1 MTNRTN
7 FVKLTN
13 LPPGFTNGKEIFDL
27 FGTCGVIQDMTAV
40 DPTSVI
46 VSYSMRSGGENASF
60 ALNGCTIS
68 GNTIGVALFFNQSDP
83 QFFSNPVYQRLG
95 QYIGHDHHVMDP
107 STFQPWGAALAMA
120 APVVQPPTLTLPNY
134 SLAPGFGNL
143 FQQFLGGGA
152 QQPPFHPV
160 VPQPANSSSSG
171 TCSPGDLLSQFTTA
185 WTGLQPNGSHADQQ
199 TECTI
204 CLCDLADNS
213 SYAQDSKY
221 APVLTLTSCFHSY
234 HSACLT
240 ALIANS
246 PSPFLQCPYC
256 KKVYGTRT
264 GNRPTTGTMRHRL
277 LGIAVP
283 GYPLCDTI
291 ELQFNF
297 SRGVQGPEH
306 PNPGQPYNPYG
317 FPRNAFLPDNKEGLK
332 ALHGLYLAW
341 EQRLLF
347 TVGRSITN
355 GMDNCVTWNDIHLKT
370 KVTGGEHSYPDENH
384 LTNLAEDLAG
394 FGITEAEVS
403 AHIARHPDLRDRG
416 QL

>member
-1 MTNRTN
+1 MANRTN

-13 LPPGFTNGKEIFDL
+13 LPPGFSNGREIFGL

-40 DPTSVI
+40 DPTTVI
-46 VSYSMRSGGENASF
+46 VSYAMRSGAENAAF
-60 ALNGCTIS
+60 ALNGCTLS
-68 GNTIGVALFFNQSDP
+68 GSIIGVALYFNQSDP

-95 QYIGHDHHVMDP
+95 QFIGQDHHVMDP
-107 STFQPWGAALAMA
+107 STFQPWGAATATP
-120 APVVQPPTLTLPNY
+120 APVLQPPTLTLPNY
-134 SLAPGFGNL
+134 SFAPGFGNL
-143 FQQFLGGGA
+143 FQQFIVGGA
-152 QQPPFHPV
+152 PSQPSVPV
-160 VPQPANSSSSG
+160 VPQPSSSSSAG
-171 TCSPGDLLSQFTTA
+171 AGQTGDLLSQHTRPWA
-185 WTGLQPNGSHADQQ
+185 GLASGGSSDQQ

-221 APVLTLTSCFHSY
+221 APVLTLSSCSHSY

-256 KKVYGTRT
+256 KKIYGTRT

-277 LGIAVP
+277 TMNSVP
-283 GYPLCDTI
+283 GYPNCGTI
-291 ELQFNF
+291 EIHFHF
-297 SRGVQGPEH
+297 VRGIQGPEH
-306 PNPGQPYNPYG
+306 PNPGQPYNPHG
-317 FPRNAFLPDNKEGLK
+317 FPRTAFLPDNQEGRK

-370 KVTGGEHSYPDENH
+370 KVTGGEHSYPDPNH
-384 LTNLAEDLAG
+384 LSNLFEDLAG
-394 FGITEAEVS
+394 FGITEGEVS
-403 AHIARHPDLRDRG
+403 AHMARNPDLRDRG